1 MALVIYDHGYRIQ
14 TPKKSEFPP
23 TGVNRLT
30 EPRASHRGAD
40 NEDRFH
46 TDGEKFIR
54 YLQPEPK
61 KKGLPPATP
70 ATQAYVETEEKAIG
84 LPDRRALSI
93 SHIMSSP
100 IHVITPGATIFAA
113 SRKMGDLNIRHLVVV
128 NEESQLLGMLSER
141 DLLRV
146 GKQSPS
152 SIDTIYSKKVVAASP
167 DTQVRQAA
175 QIMVEY
181 NINSIPVVAADG
193 SAIGV
198 VTRTDML
205 HLLVSGPNLERW
217 A

>member
-1 MALVIYDHGYRIQ
+1 
-14 TPKKSEFPP
+14 
-23 TGVNRLT
+23 
-30 EPRASHRGAD
+30 
-40 NEDRFH
+40 
-46 TDGEKFIR
+46 
-54 YLQPEPK
+54 
-61 KKGLPPATP
+61 
-70 ATQAYVETEEKAIG
+70 
-84 LPDRRALSI
+84 
-93 SHIMSSP
+93 
-100 IHVITPGATIFAA
+100 
-113 SRKMGDLNIRHLVVV
+113 
-128 NEESQLLGMLSER
+128 LSER